1 MCYNSSIVL
10 SYDLFNHFAPIW
22 VPWHFLGFTICFYY
36 LLLLLLF
43 NVNHFGWFSFFFS
56 ALHHSIYF
64 LSDFIFR
71 LLTFV
76 RENIYYLCT
85 YDNIHISTR
94 LSFKLWNNCAHTKS
108 KWNILNLSHKT
119 NIMRAIFNVIF
130 TLIQIHKHITH
141 IFSLCIDCFSFF
153 FFRFLL
159 SLFVLLCSFI
169 TNIMNNTI
177 IVNVFHVF
185 WEH

>member
-22 VPWHFLGFTICFYY
+22 APWHFLCFTICFYY
-36 LLLLLLF
+36 LLLLLLLF
-43 NVNHFGWFSFFFS
+43 NVTISDDFRSSLLLYTSLYIFSFRF
-56 ALHHSIYF
+56 H
-64 LSDFIFR
+64 LS

-85 YDNIHISTR
+85 YDNIRISTW

-108 KWNILNLSHKT
+108 MLNMLNLSHKM
-119 NIMRAIFNVIF
+119 NNMRAIFNVIF

-141 IFSLCIDCFSFF
+141 TFSLYALIVFLSSFF
-153 FFRFLL
+153 GFYFRFWFCCVHSLQTLWIIQLL
-159 SLFVLLCSFI
+159 
-169 TNIMNNTI
+169 
-177 IVNVFHVF
+177 
-185 WEH
+185 